1 MCVPSKQGLYNTS
14 WDSVIHHTHW
24 DVHLDFVR
32 KRLDKGNIMGPG
44 GQDNCLQSLTKTEVL
59 NSHKCYPKLE

>member
-44 GQDNCLQSLTKTEVL
+44 GGGTVRQNQGAQY
-59 NSHKCYPKLE
+59 HY